1 MNEKIEL
8 DSSQRQ
14 VLMNDV
20 RHVVL
25 NHSHMQ
31 TSAYLIN
38 IMVNDICAMMEKQYI
53 AVLKRDS
60 EIREVLN
67 APKTS

>member
-8 DSSQRQ
+8 DPSQRQ

-38 IMVNDICAMMEKQYI
+38 SMVNEICAMMEKQYI
-53 AVLKRDS
+53 AVLKKDL
-60 EIREVLN
+60 EIKKFLD
-67 APKTS
+67 APK